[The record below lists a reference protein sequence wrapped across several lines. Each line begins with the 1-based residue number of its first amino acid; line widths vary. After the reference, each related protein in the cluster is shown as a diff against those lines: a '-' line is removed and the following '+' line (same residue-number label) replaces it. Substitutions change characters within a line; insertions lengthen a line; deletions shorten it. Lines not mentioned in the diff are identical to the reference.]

1 MTGRAGAARQRT
13 RQVAQ
18 CRRSRVGCGAPSAQ
32 HGTSLRGEERGAG
45 ETRGYTPPRALDLPP
60 PRSGPATR
68 FGAARVATI
77 VALLATAACST
88 APDYVRPTTPTAA
101 AYKEVEGWQP
111 AQTNVAPPGRWW
123 ELFADPVLTGLE
135 ERVAT
140 GNQDLAAAV
149 ARYDQARAVAR
160 QARADRFPEIGVSG
174 DVSRNRVS
182 TGRPL
187 ALGTA
192 APYSV
197 GTVGASLAYEVDLFG
212 RVRDSIR
219 ASRAEAVAS
228 EADVAAVTLGVQ
240 AQLASIYFDMRG
252 LDARIVLLRQT
263 VEANE
268 RAYQLTDTRHE
279 GGIASGIDVS
289 RAQNLVS
296 SARAELSA
304 VAIARQR
311 DEHAIAALLGEAPA
325 GFAIAVDD
333 RQLAPPAIPAGLPS
347 TLLERRPDIAAAER
361 RVAAANARIGVAR
374 SALFPSVTLGAAGG
388 FEAARGS
395 LLTASNGFWA
405 LGPLS
410 AALAIFDGGRRRAG
424 VQRARGEYDEAA
436 ASYRQTV
443 LTAFREVEDALASQR
458 LLAAQERDQRS
469 AAEAA
474 EHTRELAL
482 IRYRDGAADYLE
494 VVVAQTAALDAER
507 ALLTVRSQQL
517 QTATDLIRA
526 LGGSGDV
533 VSTE

>member
-1 MTGRAGAARQRT
+1 MERAGRWIPEQVQDYEKRT
-13 RQVAQ
+13 DV
-18 CRRSRVGCGAPSAQ
+18 RSFPV
-32 HGTSLRGEERGAG
+32 T
-45 ETRGYTPPRALDLPP
+45 
-60 PRSGPATR
+60 
-68 FGAARVATI
+68 ARVATLA
-77 VALLATAACST
+77 ALLATAACSV
-88 APDYVRPTTPTAA
+88 APDYVRPATPAPA
-101 AYKEVEGWQP
+101 AYKEAEGWQ
-111 AQTNVAPPGRWW
+111 AAGTNVAPSGKWW
-123 ELFADPVLTGLE
+123 EAFADPVLTGLE
-135 ERVAT
+135 ERVVA

-160 QARADRFPEIGVSG
+160 QARSDLFPEVGVSA
-174 DVSRNRVS
+174 DVGRDRVS
-182 TGRPL
+182 AGRPL
-187 ALGTA
+187 ALGSA
-192 APYSV
+192 APYTV
-197 GTVGASLAYEVDLFG
+197 GTVGASLAYELDLFG
-212 RVRDSIR
+212 RVRNSVR
-219 ASRAEAVAS
+219 ASRADAAAS
-228 EADVAAVTLGVQ
+228 GADVAAVTLGLQ

-263 VEANE
+263 VEANA
-268 RAYQLTDTRHE
+268 RAYQLTDTRHS

-289 RAQNLVS
+289 RAQNLLS

-304 VAIARQR
+304 VGVARQR
-311 DEHAIAALLGEAPA
+311 DEHAIAVLLGEAPA
-325 GFAIAVDD
+325 GFTLAVED
-333 RQLAPPAIPAGLPS
+333 RQFAPPAIPAGLPS

-395 LLTASNGFWA
+395 LLSASNGFWA

-458 LLAAQERDQRS
+458 LLAAQERDQRA

-494 VVVAQTAALDAER
+494 VVTAQTAALDAER

-526 LGGSGDV
+526 LGGGV
-533 VSTE
+533 AAG

>member
-1 MTGRAGAARQRT
+1 MTA
-13 RQVAQ
+13 
-18 CRRSRVGCGAPSAQ
+18 
-32 HGTSLRGEERGAG
+32 
-45 ETRGYTPPRALDLPP
+45 
-60 PRSGPATR
+60 
-68 FGAARVATI
+68 
-77 VALLATAACST
+77 ALLATAACST
-88 APDYVRPTTPTAA
+88 APDYVRPATPAPA
-101 AYKEVEGWQP
+101 AYKEAEGWQ
-111 AQTNVAPPGRWW
+111 AAGTDVAPPGKWW
-123 ELFADPVLTGLE
+123 EVFADPVLTGLE
-135 ERVAT
+135 ERVAA
-140 GNQDLAAAV
+140 GNQDVAAAV
-149 ARYDQARAVAR
+149 ARYDQARALAR
-160 QARADRFPEIGVSG
+160 QARADRFPQLGVAA
-174 DVSRNRVS
+174 DVSRDRVS
-182 TGRPL
+182 AGRPL
-187 ALGTA
+187 ALA
-192 APYSV
+192 DAPAYTV
-197 GTVGASLAYEVDLFG
+197 GTVGASLAYEIDLFG
-212 RVRDSIR
+212 RVRDSVR
-219 ASRAEAVAS
+219 ASRDDAAAS
-228 EADVAAVTLGVQ
+228 AADVAALTLGLQ

-252 LDARIVLLRQT
+252 LDARIVLLRET
-263 VEANE
+263 VAANE
-268 RAYQLTDTRHE
+268 RAFQLTDTRHD

-289 RAQNLVS
+289 RAQTILS

-304 VAIARQR
+304 VGVARQR
-311 DEHAIAALLGEAPA
+311 DEHAIAVLLGEAPA
-325 GFAIAVDD
+325 GFTLAVED
-333 RQLAPPAIPAGLPS
+333 RQLAPPAVPAGLPS

-395 LLTASNGFWA
+395 LLSASNGFWA

-458 LLAAQERDQRS
+458 LLAAQERDQRA

-494 VVVAQTAALDAER
+494 VVTAQTAALDAER

-526 LGGSGDV
+526 LGGDYRG
-533 VSTE
+533 